1 MSILIQIAAVVIGLA
16 MILWVLDTMKKK
28 KLNEAQSIFWLIG
41 AVGIIILGIFPQL
54 LSWMAGLLG
63 IWWEPAILLF
73 FLIIL
78 LLFITF
84 NHTREI
90 SVLLNQLTEL
100 SMQIALLKYDNEKLR
115 KKLDGL
121 DEEKE
126 KHEYINLQ

>member
-1 MSILIQIAAVVIGLA
+1 MGIIIKITAVLIGLA

-41 AVGIIILGIFPQL
+41 AVGIIILGLFPQI
-54 LSWMAGLLG
+54 LSWMADLLG

-78 LLFITF
+78 LVFITF

-100 SMQIALLKYDNEKLR
+100 SMQITLLKHDNEKL
-115 KKLDGL
+115 KEKLDRL
-121 DEEKE
+121 DEDEE